1 MNDKLKVGISA
12 CLLGRNVRYNGENK
26 LDTLIADLL
35 GQYVEFVPVCP
46 EVEAGFGVPREPVTL
61 KGRPDSPRMVTKET
75 GIDITNRVLEG
86 TKKKLAQL
94 EKENLRGFIFKTKSP
109 SCQLEGAK
117 GVGIFARAFMERFPH
132 IPVIDE
138 AKFRDSQMREAF
150 IKGVKGEPPTRTA
163 PG

>member
-1 MNDKLKVGISA
+1 MSDKIKVGVSA
-12 CLLGRNVRYNGENK
+12 CLLGRNVRYDGENK

-35 GQYVEFVPVCP
+35 GQYVEFVHMCP

-61 KGRPDSPRMVTKET
+61 KGPSDSPRMVTKET
-75 GIDITNRVLEG
+75 GIDITNRVLEW
-86 TKKKLAQL
+86 TKKQLEQL

-109 SCQLEGAK
+109 SCQLEGVE

-138 AKFRDSQMREAF
+138 VKFRDGQMREAF
-150 IKGVKGEPPTRTA
+150 FKSVR
-163 PG
+163 PGAF

>member
-1 MNDKLKVGISA
+1 MSDKIKVGISA

-46 EVEAGFGVPREPVTL
+46 EVGAGFGVPREPITL
-61 KGRPDSPRMVTKET
+61 EGSPDSPRMVTEET
-75 GIDITNRVLEG
+75 GSDITNQILEW
-86 TKKKLAQL
+86 TKKELQQL
-94 EKENLRGFIFKTKSP
+94 EKENLHGFIFKTKSP
-109 SCQLEGAK
+109 SCQLEDAK

-138 AKFRDSQMREAF
+138 AKFRDSQMREEF
-150 IKGVKGEPPTRTA
+150 VKGVKGVPPTFY
-163 PG
+163 